1 MTDTLTRRD
10 VAHQA
15 RVFGREA
22 GLSHKCLGEGAR
34 GRVPEDLVLQFLQS
48 KPAKAV
54 REIAEQLGV
63 EITPTGKVSEAEYLA
78 ISGFVTK
85 NAPKVED
92 SE

>member
-15 RVFGREA
+15 RLFGVENDLFS
-22 GLSHKCLGEGAR
+22 GTR
-34 GRVPEDLVLQFLQS
+34 GRVPENLVLQFLQA
-48 KPAKAV
+48 KPAKTV

-63 EITPTGKVSEAEYLA
+63 EITSTGKISEAEYLA
-78 ISGFVTK
+78 ISGYVAR
-85 NAPKVED
+85 NAPKAPAED